1 MEHQRLERCEVC
13 GATNVLGFVVCSA
26 FGAHS
31 FACCEACLE
40 VDKEPYRNMVNY
52 IANAGHWPE
61 DINPMYQMEVRRQL
75 KLHGIPEEVFK
86 FDVDRAIAE
95 ERAFIEEMR
104 KATDIKAMMSEDA
117 FKEAFDD

>member
-1 MEHQRLERCEVC
+1 MEHQRLDKCEAC
-13 GATNVLGFVVCSA
+13 GATNVLGCVVCSA
-26 FGAHS
+26 FGAYS

-52 IANAGHWPE
+52 ISAAGRWPE

-86 FDVDRAIAE
+86 FDVARAIAE
-95 ERAFIEEMR
+95 EQAFIEEMR
-104 KATDIKAMMSEDA
+104 KTVDIKAMMSEDA
-117 FKEAFDD
+117 FGGF